1 MHLTILFSFK
11 VFFNKACFYKIIKL
25 KQLLFRNFAQVITLL
40 KLSFSIMYIVSGQ
53 NFSKTCKEFGI
64 GPVDEVVG
72 TVVQIIKGHDFTED
86 VRFRF
91 QEMMDISRS
100 EYKDQVHFKY
110 NKIIHGSKYYTLC
123 NWS

>member
-1 MHLTILFSFK
+1 
-11 VFFNKACFYKIIKL
+11 
-25 KQLLFRNFAQVITLL
+25 
-40 KLSFSIMYIVSGQ
+40 MYIISGQ

-72 TVVQIIKGHDFTED
+72 TVVQIIEGHNFTED

-91 QEMMDISRS
+91 QEMMDISSS

-110 NKIIHGSKYYTLC
+110 IIKLYMEVNIILYAIGVDPYC
-123 NWS
+123 NSE